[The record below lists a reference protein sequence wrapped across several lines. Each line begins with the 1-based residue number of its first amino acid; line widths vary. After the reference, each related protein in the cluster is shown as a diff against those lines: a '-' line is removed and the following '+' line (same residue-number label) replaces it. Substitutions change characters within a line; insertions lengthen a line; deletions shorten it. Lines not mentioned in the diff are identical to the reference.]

1 MHISE
6 SVNTF
11 HTLLLSLDAVMPNYS
26 LSRFFMVDEFC
37 ILVDDVIYPL
47 SSSILRCCVREE
59 IRKTKL
65 ISHC

>member
-11 HTLLLSLDAVMPNYS
+11 HTLLPSLDAVMPNYS

-47 SSSILRCCVREE
+47 SSSILRYVREE